1 MKKLGGLL
9 QKIGVSRIL
18 ALGVLTLLI
27 ALRIADPS
35 LVLSV
40 RNQSFDF
47 FQRIKP
53 RDITPQPIAIIDI
66 DDRSLAEIGQWPWPR
81 TKLAELV
88 QKAHGNGAVAIA
100 FDIVFSEYDRL
111 SPSQFAEDLPN
122 LPKGIKSILEKLP
135 SNDEVFADTVSQ
147 GRVIVGQTSI
157 RSSSGNREIKQ
168 DIKDTQHA
176 FLGPDPKPF
185 LQKFPDMVL
194 NVPELENAASGH
206 GVFTIRPDP
215 DGIYRRIPLV
225 MMVQDRIRLA
235 LSTELLRIATGGKA
249 FAIKSNEAGIDGLV
263 VARQLIETES
273 DGTVWP
279 HFSNS
284 DEKRFISAVDILNG
298 KAPAEALRGKLAFV
312 GTSAIGLEDYRPTPM
327 GVSMAGVEIHAQV
340 LENIL
345 GKTLLKRPNYSIAV
359 ELTVVAVLGLLVI
372 ILVPYLGALWTVVT
386 AFLLLLGYA
395 GGSFY
400 LFYNQGQLLDP
411 TFPIISTL
419 LLIMF
424 MATANYIREEQERQ
438 QIRGAFGQY
447 VSPDLVDQL
456 SDNPD
461 QLQLGGE
468 KRELTLLFS
477 DVRGFTTISESF
489 KDDPEGLTILMNKFL
504 TVLSEAIL
512 HHGGTIDKFMGDAV
526 MAFWNAPLDHPNHI
540 ESGCRAA
547 MKMLADVDELNAQR
561 SEEAKKTGKIHYP
574 INVGVGLNS
583 GPCVVGNMGSD
594 NRFDYTALGDTVN
607 LASRLEGQS
616 KPYGVSIV
624 LGSATAQPVEETLAI
639 MELDLIRVK
648 GKTEPERIYGLFGDE
663 TMKQDAQF
671 QKAMETNKLM
681 LDTYRD
687 QKWADALKHLDTLS
701 IINEELGLGL
711 SIAYLDIYKTR
722 IDDFKANPPERDWD
736 GVYTATSK

>member
-312 GTSAIGLEDYRPTPM
+312 GTSAIGREDYRPTPM
-327 GVSMAGVEIHAQV
+327 GVSMA
-340 LENIL
+340 
-345 GKTLLKRPNYSIAV
+345 
-359 ELTVVAVLGLLVI
+359 
-372 ILVPYLGALWTVVT
+372 
-386 AFLLLLGYA
+386 
-395 GGSFY
+395 
-400 LFYNQGQLLDP
+400 
-411 TFPIISTL
+411 
-419 LLIMF
+419 
-424 MATANYIREEQERQ
+424 
-438 QIRGAFGQY
+438 
-447 VSPDLVDQL
+447 
-456 SDNPD
+456 
-461 QLQLGGE
+461 
-468 KRELTLLFS
+468 
-477 DVRGFTTISESF
+477 
-489 KDDPEGLTILMNKFL
+489 
-504 TVLSEAIL
+504 
-512 HHGGTIDKFMGDAV
+512 
-526 MAFWNAPLDHPNHI
+526 
-540 ESGCRAA
+540 
-547 MKMLADVDELNAQR
+547 
-561 SEEAKKTGKIHYP
+561 
-574 INVGVGLNS
+574 
-583 GPCVVGNMGSD
+583 
-594 NRFDYTALGDTVN
+594 
-607 LASRLEGQS
+607 
-616 KPYGVSIV
+616 
-624 LGSATAQPVEETLAI
+624 
-639 MELDLIRVK
+639 
-648 GKTEPERIYGLFGDE
+648 
-663 TMKQDAQF
+663 
-671 QKAMETNKLM
+671 
-681 LDTYRD
+681 
-687 QKWADALKHLDTLS
+687 
-701 IINEELGLGL
+701 
-711 SIAYLDIYKTR
+711 
-722 IDDFKANPPERDWD
+722 
-736 GVYTATSK
+736 